1 MESPPPG
8 IEPTSLLSP
17 VLAGGFLERQVGKI
31 ELRTGKELLKNTFDI
46 LCLTAS
52 HPNSCGL
59 VPSRFSSVQF
69 SSSVVS
75 DSLQPHGLQHASLPC
90 PSPTPRAYSNS
101 RPSHHWR
108 HPTIYPLL
116 SPSPAFNLSQH
127 QGLFQRVSSSNQVA
141 KVLEFWHQSFQWAF
155 RTDFL

>member
-75 DSLQPHGLQHASLPC
+75 DSLQPHGLPE
-90 PSPTPRAYSNS
+90 
-101 RPSHHWR
+101 RPSGPWKHRAPEVARAGLGGQWGR
-108 HPTIYPLL
+108 CGRNGVLL
-116 SPSPAFNLSQH
+116 SRYTVGPRGRPQNSI
-127 QGLFQRVSSSNQVA
+127 
-141 KVLEFWHQSFQWAF
+141 
-155 RTDFL
+155 T